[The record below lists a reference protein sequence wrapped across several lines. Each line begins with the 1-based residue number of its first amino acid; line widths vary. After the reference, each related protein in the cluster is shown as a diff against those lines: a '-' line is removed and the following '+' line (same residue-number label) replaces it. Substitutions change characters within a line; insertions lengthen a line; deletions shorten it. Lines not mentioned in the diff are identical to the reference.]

1 MTAAAGRSVGAAVRI
16 DDSPHDAPTGW
27 TGYAP
32 RAQAMAAQADAPP
45 LVPEAQ
51 ELEATVSVTFE
62 LLD

>member
-1 MTAAAGRSVGAAVRI
+1 
-16 DDSPHDAPTGW
+16 
-27 TGYAP
+27 
-32 RAQAMAAQADAPP
+32 MAAQADAPP